1 MQRVVLA
8 CLRNILL
15 QSVAYI
21 AVQALDVE
29 VHVILMEFL
38 EHLRFRE
45 DVGIDTKK
53 CWNLVFLNVHQVLV
67 GQVAEQNVASVS
79 SVLCEAIKNALL
91 LLNLVI
97 TICIAVCLFIG
108 ILLVFHELIEA
119 ILFIVLVVLH
129 VLLGIAIF
137 NDKK

>member
-15 QSVAYI
+15 QSIAHV

-45 DVGIDTKK
+45 DVGVDAKK
-53 CWNLVFLNVHQVLV
+53 CRNLVFLNVHQVLV
-67 GQVAEQNVASVS
+67 GQVAEEDVASVS
-79 SVLCEAIKNALL
+79 SVLCEAIENALL
-91 LLNLVI
+91 LLNLMTVRVGIRLVI
-97 TICIAVCLFIG
+97 GL
-108 ILLVFHELIEA
+108 LLVFHEFIEA

>member
-8 CLRNILL
+8 RLRDILL
-15 QSVAYI
+15 QSVAHV

-45 DVGIDTKK
+45 DVGVDAKK
-53 CWNLVFLNVHQVLV
+53 CWNLVLLNVHQVLV
-67 GQVAEQNVASVS
+67 GQVAEQDVASVS
-79 SVLCEAIKNALL
+79 SVQSEAIENALL
-91 LLNLVI
+91 LLNLMTVRVAIRLVI
-97 TICIAVCLFIG
+97 GL
-108 ILLVFHELIEA
+108 LLVFHEFIEA
-119 ILFIVLVVLH
+119 ILFIVLVVLD